1 VERAVEHPRT
11 VEQPR
16 APKGRGTPKGRDD
29 RNLSQ
34 VDKTSTQLKLDN
46 QLRTEEIK
54 VLEEEIAGLKRREEG
69 QNQLVMK
76 LYARRIPPQTD
87 HPAMPIIIFNRVARS
102 TSTTLL
108 LPRTT
113 TVPFPTQM
121 LPNLTWLI
129 SLNRIYS
136 PLLI

>member
-1 VERAVEHPRT
+1 MEHPRT

-34 VDKTSTQLKLDN
+34 VDKTSTQLELDN

-76 LYARRIPPQTD
+76 LYAILEGPVQGNEAYEKRDGGGAGR
-87 HPAMPIIIFNRVARS
+87 A
-102 TSTTLL
+102 
-108 LPRTT
+108 
-113 TVPFPTQM
+113 
-121 LPNLTWLI
+121 
-129 SLNRIYS
+129 
-136 PLLI
+136 